1 MSIGALVWVGL
12 LIAIYIGTY
21 LWNKNTPKPE
31 GCDEVLSG
39 CSGCNDISCSHNA
52 AYKKEEENN
61 GN

>member
-1 MSIGALVWVGL
+1 MSIWALVWVGL
-12 LIAIYIGTY
+12 LVAIYIGTY

-39 CSGCNDISCSHNA
+39 CSGCNDISCSHDA
-52 AYKKEEENN
+52 AHKKEEENN

>member
-1 MSIGALVWVGL
+1 MSIWALVWVGL
-12 LIAIYIGTY
+12 LVAIYIGTY

-52 AYKKEEENN
+52 AHKKEEENN

>member
-12 LIAIYIGTY
+12 LVAIYIGTY

-52 AYKKEEENN
+52 AHKKEEENN

>member
-1 MSIGALVWVGL
+1 MSIWALVWVGI

-39 CSGCNDISCSHNA
+39 CSGCHDVSCSHNA
-52 AYKKEEENN
+52 AHKKEEENN
-61 GN
+61 GY